1 MSTTPEPLTE
11 TLALILKEG
20 RRRLLAI
27 TGAFAFIAIVALP
40 IGLNLPKRWDAST
53 LILAEHSNI
62 IQPLMQGAAVSTEVQ
77 DQVAILNQIMARH
90 RIMREVATFGGWLD
104 GKQSRAE
111 EERVINKVKS
121 RIKVDSPRPEM
132 VRVSFYDTDPV
143 KAANVANK
151 IAEIYVREGTSAKE
165 RESKEAFDFID
176 KRVTEY
182 AVKLTEAHQAVIA
195 RYHEQQ
201 NKPAGAPA
209 GSASGAAPARA
220 PVAMGAPRAAVPAA
234 AAPVRRAPVVSPE
247 ARRIEEQLSARVG
260 QLQNE
265 LSRLLSNY
273 TEQHPDVVR
282 VRRDL
287 AAAQAE
293 LRSAVDARMA
303 TERAAVE
310 AATSDDDVIQA
321 ARASVQRSGGPLPAR
336 APLPGAPGALPGAMD
351 PLNPLNPMAAQDPTL
366 RVVNQD
372 VTLGELLNRY
382 EATRAVYQDLL
393 KRRENARVSMD
404 LDAEHRGLSLRVQEP
419 AEVPATASSLR
430 LLHLCL
436 IGLVTAIAVP
446 FGLLIA
452 LVKMDGRLRTER
464 QVERFTKLP
473 VLTTIPRAETP
484 KTVSKDRFRTVVA
497 AAMVAGVLAVYVVTM
512 IVRVRS

>member
-20 RRRLLAI
+20 RRRLLAL

-62 IQPLMQGAAVSTEVQ
+62 IQPLMQGAAVPTDVT

-104 GKQSRAE
+104 GKQSRAD
-111 EERVINKVKS
+111 EERVINKVKA

-132 VRVSFYDTDPV
+132 VRISYYDTDPV
-143 KAANVANK
+143 KAAKVANK
-151 IAEIYVREGTSAKE
+151 LAEIYVREGTAAKE

-182 AVKLTEAHQAVIA
+182 AIKLTEAHQAVIA
-195 RYHEQQ
+195 RYREQ
-201 NKPAGAPA
+201 NKPAAAPVASAA
-209 GSASGAAPARA
+209 GSAAAARPQVVAGAPRPAAPA
-220 PVAMGAPRAAVPAA
+220 P
-234 AAPVRRAPVVSPE
+234 APVRRPPPVSPE
-247 ARRIEEQLSARVG
+247 ARRIEEQLSTRVG

-310 AATSDDDVIQA
+310 AAAGEDEVILA
-321 ARASVQRSGGPLPAR
+321 ARAAVQRSGGPVLPR
-336 APLPGAPGALPGAMD
+336 AATGVPGTPGAVPGAYD
-351 PLNPLNPMAAQDPTL
+351 PLNPMAAQDPTL

-419 AEVPATASSLR
+419 AEVPATASSMR

-446 FGLLIA
+446 CGLLIA

-464 QVERFTKLP
+464 QIERFTKLP

-484 KTVSKDRFRTVVA
+484 KTVSKDRFRTVLA
-497 AAMVAGVLAVYVVTM
+497 AAMVAGVLAVYLVTM